1 MKDFWNDEFA
11 LQYFYSFFDLIEPG
25 FTNLNTTYMLV
36 KKRFRRRTVLS
47 RVTQLEALSLRVS
60 NSRSTYH

>member
-36 KKRFRRRTVLS
+36 KKDSDEGLS
-47 RVTQLEALSLRVS
+47 FLV
-60 NSRSTYH
+60 